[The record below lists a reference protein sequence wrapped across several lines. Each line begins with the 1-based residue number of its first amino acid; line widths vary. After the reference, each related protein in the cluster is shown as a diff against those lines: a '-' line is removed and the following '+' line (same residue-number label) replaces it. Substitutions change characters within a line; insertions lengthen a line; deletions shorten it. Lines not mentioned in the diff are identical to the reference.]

1 MLLVGED
8 TEDISVG
15 HAYFF
20 VGWKKG
26 RKPLPNCCST
36 CIFRQLFKQHLAMFM
51 LHRTMHVVLVTR
63 PHGEDKNATN
73 TNLVGSSNKGVIQ
86 QAYSPYQESS
96 KDVFVGLLFALA
108 LCFQH
113 CRKRCKR
120 KIKTMPR
127 MTRARCTPTSVAV
140 RRFVYILKRL
150 VPRCSKKTLTF
161 CLPCVFC
168 IGQCFRTPNHWHWT
182 EQITLPQNQ
191 SWDRH
196 EGSMATEAT
205 QPACS

>member
-86 QAYSPYQESS
+86 QAYSSYQESS
-96 KDVFVGLLFALA
+96 KDVFVV
-108 LCFQH
+108 C
-113 CRKRCKR
+113 
-120 KIKTMPR
+120 
-127 MTRARCTPTSVAV
+127 
-140 RRFVYILKRL
+140 
-150 VPRCSKKTLTF
+150 
-161 CLPCVFC
+161 CLPLLYPSSIAGKGPGERSRRCRRRQ
-168 IGQCFRTPNHWHWT
+168 G
-182 EQITLPQNQ
+182 
-191 SWDRH
+191 
-196 EGSMATEAT
+196 
-205 QPACS
+205 